1 MRLKRIL
8 EGLACP
14 PEAELSVVLT
24 GDTGIAE
31 LNERYL
37 NRQGPT
43 NVIAFPQQE
52 GEQAGLTPG
61 LLGDV
66 VVSLDTARREAAENG
81 LDPDEHL
88 VRLVIHGLLHLL
100 GHDHEHDENEAKA
113 MEELTE
119 TLLASSAGAHKE
131 GA

>member
-1 MRLKRIL
+1 M
-8 EGLACP
+8 ECP

-31 LNERYL
+31 LNQRYL
-37 NRQGPT
+37 NREGPT

-52 GEQAGLTPG
+52 GELSGLTPG

-66 VVSLDTARREAAENG
+66 VVSIDTARREAAENN
-81 LDPDEHL
+81 LDQDEHL
-88 VRLVIHGLLHLL
+88 MRLLIHGLLHLL
-100 GHDHEHDENEAKA
+100 GHDHEHDEEEAKA

-119 TLLASSAGAHKE
+119 KLLSQSAGPSKE

>member
-1 MRLKRIL
+1 M
-8 EGLACP
+8 ACP

-24 GDTGIAE
+24 GDTGIAV
-31 LNERYL
+31 LNQRYL

-52 GEQAGLTPG
+52 GALAGLTPG

-66 VVSLDTARREAAENG
+66 VVSLDTARREAKENG
-81 LDPDEHL
+81 LDSDEHL
-88 VRLVIHGLLHLL
+88 MRLLIHGLLHLL
-100 GHDHEHDENEAKA
+100 GHDHEQDENEARA

-119 TLLASSAGAHKE
+119 KLLNDSAGTDKE

>member
-1 MRLKRIL
+1 M
-8 EGLACP
+8 
-14 PEAELSVVLT
+14 VLT
-24 GDTGIAE
+24 GDSEIAE
-31 LNERYL
+31 LNQKYL
-37 NRQGPT
+37 KRQGPT

-52 GEQAGLTPG
+52 GALAGLTPG

-81 LDPDEHL
+81 LDADEHL
-88 VRLVIHGLLHLL
+88 VRLLIHGVLHLL
-100 GHDHEHDENEAKA
+100 GHDHEHDEEEAKA

-119 TLLASSAGAHKE
+119 KLLASSAGPSEE

>member
-1 MRLKRIL
+1 M
-8 EGLACP
+8 
-14 PEAELSVVLT
+14 VLT

-31 LNERYL
+31 LNRRYL

-52 GEQAGLTPG
+52 GELTGLTPG

-88 VRLVIHGLLHLL
+88 VRLLIHGVLHLL
-100 GHDHEHDENEAKA
+100 GHDHEHDEEEAKA

-119 TLLASSAGAHKE
+119 KLLHESAGTAKE
-131 GA
+131 EA